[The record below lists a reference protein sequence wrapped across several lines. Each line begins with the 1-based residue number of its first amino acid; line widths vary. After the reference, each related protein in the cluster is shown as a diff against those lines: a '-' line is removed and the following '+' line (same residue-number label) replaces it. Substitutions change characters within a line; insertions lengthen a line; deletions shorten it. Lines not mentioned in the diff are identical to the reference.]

1 MLTSTASIISRLF
14 TDAAVAAVFT
24 GLPVLDPAAQKKEKA
39 QEAAAANIFAPA
51 GGDGKKQGR
60 KARRKNKRGT
70 KVDMNEMLAAL
81 NEEEEKPKPKVALP
95 RATPKSNRRAVR
107 QKLEEKGAL
116 HFKQVLAMEQFQ
128 ANPFDAIALHLKNT
142 VGAAKQ

>member
-1 MLTSTASIISRLF
+1 
-14 TDAAVAAVFT
+14 
-24 GLPVLDPAAQKKEKA
+24 
-39 QEAAAANIFAPA
+39 
-51 GGDGKKQGR
+51 
-60 KARRKNKRGT
+60 
-70 KVDMNEMLAAL
+70 MNEMLAAL

-128 ANPFDAIALHLKNT
+128 ATPFDAIALHLKNT